1 MNNERNKKRT
11 MKNDVHLSSFII
23 HYLFSICTEAA
34 IGLWGCEVVVLIV
47 RVVEEYYFFH
57 AKEGKTIGEETFNIR
72 NTACESRTT
81 RL

>member
-23 HYLFSICTEAA
+23 HYLFSICTEAT

-47 RVVEEYYFFH
+47 
-57 AKEGKTIGEETFNIR
+57 
-72 NTACESRTT
+72 
-81 RL
+81 

>member
-23 HYLFSICTEAA
+23 HYSLFISICTEAA

-47 RVVEEYYFFH
+47 
-57 AKEGKTIGEETFNIR
+57 
-72 NTACESRTT
+72 
-81 RL
+81 

>member
-34 IGLWGCEVVVLIV
+34 IGLWRSEVVVLIV
-47 RVVEEYYFFH
+47 
-57 AKEGKTIGEETFNIR
+57 
-72 NTACESRTT
+72 
-81 RL
+81 